1 MQIKTFVVDDFYHD
15 ADSVREFAL
24 SQEFNVTGNF
34 PGARTKSLWSQ
45 SAKEVIESIVSPKF
59 GSITYWPNGYNGS
72 YQITTA
78 KNRSWIHSDT
88 GTNWAGVVYLTPDAP
103 ISAGTGFYRHK
114 ATGLTEPDSEEGQWD
129 NEAQDV
135 TKWELVSQ
143 VGNLYNRL
151 ILYRGKQF
159 HTSMDY
165 FGSDLHTGRLFQ
177 TFFFNTEL

>member
-1 MQIKTFVVDDFYHD
+1 MHINTFIVDNFYED
-15 ADSVREFAL
+15 ADSVRQFAL
-24 SQEFNVTGNF
+24 NQDFNVVGNF

-45 SAKEVIESIVSPKF
+45 SAKDIIESIVAPKF
-59 GSITYWPNGYNGS
+59 GAITYWPDEYNGA

-78 KNRSWIHSDT
+78 ANRSWIHSDADT
-88 GTNWAGVVYLTPDAP
+88 HWAGVVYLTPNAP
-103 ISAGTGFYRHK
+103 LSSGTGFYRHK
-114 ATGLTEPDSEEGQWD
+114 ATGLTEPNANNGEWES
-129 NEAQDV
+129 EAQDV

-143 VGNLYNRL
+143 IGNVYNRL

-165 FGSDLHTGRLFQ
+165 FGHDMITGRLFQ